1 MATNIQKLEQQ
12 INTLPR
18 GEYTLSAPESTT
30 VYTLRIYRDAERLNM
45 LRSGFMSIGFDMVQ
59 GIENGLAFMRDLPI
73 GHFTVG
79 ILRAGDYVSWHITPV
94 PEEAQA

>member
-1 MATNIQKLEQQ
+1 MATDIKKLAEQ

-18 GEYTLSAPESTT
+18 GEYLLEAPESTT
-30 VYTLRIYRDAERLNM
+30 VYKMTIYRDSERLNM
-45 LRSGFMSIGFDMVQ
+45 LRAGYMSIGFDMVQ
-59 GIENGLAFMRDLPI
+59 GIKDGLAFMRDVPI

-79 ILRAGDYVSWHITPV
+79 ILRAGEYVSWRITPI